1 MSEDITLGDVLI
13 SIETGKSFLTS
24 EILAHPDE
32 QGVLKVSAVSW
43 SEFLPN
49 EAKALTGDYTP
60 AESHKVK
67 KDDLLI
73 SRANTRELV
82 GAVVLVERDYPMRL
96 LSDKTLRLI
105 VDQSR
110 ARKDYLL
117 FALRSAQAR
126 AHIEHFATGTS
137 DSMRNISQD
146 VIKAI
151 PVWLPSLP
159 EQRHIAARLKAQ
171 LSEVETARQA
181 VQVQLRDADAL
192 RDAIYRE
199 AFRSVVPVAVP
210 PHFEDAPEG
219 CRWRKLAD
227 IARLESGHTPSRHRP
242 DWWGGDVSWIS
253 LTEIRALDGQRVES
267 TQLRTNAE
275 GIANSSARILPRG
288 TVCYSRTASVGF
300 VCIMAAPMAT
310 SQDFANWVCGN
321 ELDAEFLMHALIRS
335 RKELR
340 EIATGAT
347 HKTIYMPQLESFHL
361 CVPDIDEQRRVVQ
374 RLKSELA
381 EADALRAALEQQLGD
396 LEALPQRLLAQAFVE
411 PSP

>member
-1 MSEDITLGDVLI
+1 MSEDITLGDVLT

-24 EILAHPDE
+24 EILARPDE
-32 QGVLKVSAVSW
+32 LGVLKVSAVSW

-105 VDQSR
+105 VDENR

-159 EQRHIAARLKAQ
+159 EQRQIAARLKAQ
-171 LSEVETARQA
+171 LSEVETVRQA
-181 VQVQLRDADAL
+181 VQAQVRYVDDF
-192 RDAIYRE
+192 RSAIYRG
-199 AFRSVVPVAVP
+199 AFRNVVPIAVP
-210 PHFEDAPEG
+210 PILDGTPPDW
-219 CRWRKLAD
+219 RRRKLTG
-227 IARLESGHTPSRHRP
+227 IARLESGHTPSRQRP
-242 DWWGGDVSWIS
+242 DWWGGDVSYPNFNNICLNS
-253 LTEIRALDGQRVES
+253 LFS
-267 TQLRTNAE
+267 TT
-275 GIANSSARILPRG
+275 
-288 TVCYSRTASVGF
+288 
-300 VCIMAAPMAT
+300 
-310 SQDFANWVCGN
+310 
-321 ELDAEFLMHALIRS
+321 
-335 RKELR
+335 
-340 EIATGAT
+340 
-347 HKTIYMPQLESFHL
+347 
-361 CVPDIDEQRRVVQ
+361 
-374 RLKSELA
+374 
-381 EADALRAALEQQLGD
+381 
-396 LEALPQRLLAQAFVE
+396 
-411 PSP
+411 